1 MKHKQEIQKLN
12 QLIDDMDLPE
22 EHLLRSYQ
30 ANSIEFLSSQVNQPT
45 VVFFIDNYIS
55 VLQEYLFASNNY
67 HLLLLLMNREDDL
80 SERIRSY
87 VKTTNRYSE
96 GYIDKLV
103 TEIKAAIAQ
112 LKSNNLPTES
122 YEEDLEKFLHSI
134 SHQNQEMFFNI
145 RFLEFMWYDIN
156 VHANILPEPAVENHQ
171 PNIFMT
177 IILMCFNLFTT
188 NFPVLPVQEN
198 NNNNNEVN
206 ASETNV
212 IKTTDTVSSCDPY
225 ADSIS

>member
-30 ANSIEFLSSQVNQPT
+30 ASSIEFLSSQVNQPNIG
-45 VVFFIDNYIS
+45 FFIDDYIS
-55 VLQEYLFASNNY
+55 LLQEYLFASNNY
-67 HLLLLLMNREDDL
+67 HLLLFLMNEQDDL
-80 SERIRSY
+80 SVRIRSY
-87 VKTTNRYSE
+87 VRTTNIYRGE
-96 GYIDKLV
+96 YIDKLV

-122 YEEDLEKFLHSI
+122 YEKDLENFFHSI
-134 SHQNQEMFFNI
+134 SHRNQEMFFNI
-145 RFLEFMWYDIN
+145 RFLEFMWHDIN

-188 NFPVLPVQEN
+188 NLPVLAVQE

-212 IKTTDTVSSCDPY
+212 IQTTDSISSCDPY